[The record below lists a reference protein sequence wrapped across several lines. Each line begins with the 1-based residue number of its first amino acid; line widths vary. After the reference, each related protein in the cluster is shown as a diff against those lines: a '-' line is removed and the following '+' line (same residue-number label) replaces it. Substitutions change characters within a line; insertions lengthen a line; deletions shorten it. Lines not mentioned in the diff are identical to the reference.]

1 MTVEHTTPPGGN
13 VFEDLGFGP
22 EEAENLMIR
31 ARLMDAIED
40 LIASRG
46 LTQQQ
51 AAELLGTTQPRIS
64 DLVRGKI
71 NEFTIDSLV
80 RMLSHAGFR
89 VEVRVNGPA
98 AESRDSGA
106 A

>member
-1 MTVEHTTPPGGN
+1 MAVEHITPPGGN

-22 EEAENLMIR
+22 EEAENLLIR

-40 LIASRG
+40 LIASRE
-46 LTQQQ
+46 LTQQR
-51 AAELLGTTQPRIS
+51 AAELLGTTQPRVS

-80 RMLSHAGFR
+80 RMLSHAGLR
-89 VEVRVNGPA
+89 VEVQVNGPA
-98 AESRDSGA
+98 AQSRDTGA